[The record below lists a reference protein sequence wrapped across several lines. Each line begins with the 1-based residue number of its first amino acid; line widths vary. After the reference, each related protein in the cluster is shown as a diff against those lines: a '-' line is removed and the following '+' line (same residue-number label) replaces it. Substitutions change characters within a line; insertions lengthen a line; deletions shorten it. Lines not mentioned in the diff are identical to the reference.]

1 MDYNIIDLP
10 DLELL
15 SEEETRHYIKL
26 AQQDDEKALEKL
38 VEHNLRLVLK
48 VTYRFRNTGYEL
60 QDLFQV
66 GVIGLLKA
74 IRAYDLEKGFKFS
87 TYAVSRI
94 IGEIRLYLRDDGI
107 IKVSRSLKK
116 LAREVREKE
125 EELKKK
131 LNRTPT
137 INELAEAMEIAKED
151 IIRALEAN
159 KAPSSI
165 YQTINTKS
173 ADSELYL
180 IDSIGVEE
188 GEGDLN
194 TFDRLE
200 LVEVIRN
207 LEPRARKIIFMRYF
221 EDKTQQEVA
230 EEIGVSQVQ
239 VSRLE
244 RKILEELRNS
254 I

>member
-1 MDYNIIDLP
+1 M
-10 DLELL
+10 
-15 SEEETRHYIKL
+15 
-26 AQQDDEKALEKL
+26 
-38 VEHNLRLVLK
+38 VLK

>member
-1 MDYNIIDLP
+1 MNYNIIDLP

-15 SEEETRHYIKL
+15 SEEETRHYIEL
-26 AQQDDEKALEKL
+26 AQRDDDKALEKL

-66 GVIGLLKA
+66 GVIGLIKA
-74 IRAYDLEKGFKFS
+74 VKAYDLEKGFKFS

-94 IGEIRLYLRDDGI
+94 IGEIRLFLRDDGI

-116 LAREVREKE
+116 LARQVREKE
-125 EELKKK
+125 EELKKE
-131 LNRTPT
+131 LNRSPS
-137 INELAEAMEIAKED
+137 ISELAEALEVSKEEI
-151 IIRALEAN
+151 ISALEVN
-159 KAPSSI
+159 KTPSSI
-165 YQTINTKS
+165 YQTIYTRS

-180 IDSIGVEE
+180 IDSIGVEGKE
-188 GEGDLN
+188 GGLD

-244 RKILEELRNS
+244 RSILEELRKS